1 MEGPHLW
8 QPEHRAVTI
17 ETPSGKSSA
26 TENFPVG
33 SFLIRSNLRTH
44 VHAFYRFARAADD
57 IADNAALAAE
67 DKVRRLERMADVL
80 QGGRGSDAP
89 SVLAMR
95 QSLEATGVTPDH
107 CLELLEAFKLDA
119 TKLRYKDWDDLLAY
133 CRLSAMP
140 VGRHVLDLHGEDRR
154 TWTFS
159 DPLCASLQVLNH
171 LQDCA
176 EDKRLLD
183 RVYLPTEFLREC
195 GASIDDLK
203 RPATAPGLRRAM
215 DRLLDRCAAL
225 NKDARGLP
233 RSVRDRR
240 LRAETAV
247 IGSVAERLTARL
259 RRRDPLAER
268 VKLPAL
274 DVVLAFVRGIPAG
287 LGRRAA

>member
-1 MEGPHLW
+1 
-8 QPEHRAVTI
+8 VTI
-17 ETPSGKSSA
+17 EVPSGKSTA

-33 SFLIRSNLRTH
+33 SLLIRADLRTH
-44 VHAFYRFARAADD
+44 VRTFYRFARAADD
-57 IADNAALAAE
+57 IADSAGLAAGE
-67 DKVRRLERMADVL
+67 KVRRLERMAYVL
-80 QGGRGSDAP
+80 QGGRGQDAP
-89 SVLAMR
+89 SALAMR
-95 QSLEATGVTPDH
+95 VSLEATGVTPDH

-183 RVYLPTEFLREC
+183 RVYLPTDILREC
-195 GASIDDLK
+195 GAAIDDLE
-203 RPATAPGLRRAM
+203 RPAATPGLRRAM
-215 DRLLDRCAAL
+215 DRLLDRCAGL
-225 NKDARGLP
+225 NKEARGLP

-247 IGSVAERLTARL
+247 IVSVAERLTARL

-274 DVVLAFVRGIPAG
+274 DVMLAFARGIPAG
-287 LGRRAA
+287 LGRRAAA